1 MKQIIALVL
10 LFTWMLLIIIM
21 MGEPQMNDQVN
32 ESVGS
37 GPQWIGWTLV
47 SFILFT
53 PFIVIKLMDG
63 KTKQAKHNTYIHGIK
78 LNDMITTTQVLDQ
91 AKQMDAV
98 SFEKWM
104 DKNNVGYEWLDVTLT
119 DYNDGYYNILLDDG
133 TNVCFI
139 DGEFIE
145 D

>member
-1 MKQIIALVL
+1 
-10 LFTWMLLIIIM
+10 
-21 MGEPQMNDQVN
+21 
-32 ESVGS
+32 
-37 GPQWIGWTLV
+37 
-47 SFILFT
+47 
-53 PFIVIKLMDG
+53 
-63 KTKQAKHNTYIHGIK
+63 
-78 LNDMITTTQVLDQ
+78 MITTTQVLDQ

-104 DKNNVGYEWLDVTLT
+104 DKNNVGYDWLDVTLT

-133 TNVCFI
+133 TNICFI

>member
-1 MKQIIALVL
+1 
-10 LFTWMLLIIIM
+10 
-21 MGEPQMNDQVN
+21 
-32 ESVGS
+32 
-37 GPQWIGWTLV
+37 
-47 SFILFT
+47 
-53 PFIVIKLMDG
+53 
-63 KTKQAKHNTYIHGIK
+63 
-78 LNDMITTTQVLDQ
+78 MITTTQVLDQ

>member
-1 MKQIIALVL
+1 
-10 LFTWMLLIIIM
+10 
-21 MGEPQMNDQVN
+21 
-32 ESVGS
+32 
-37 GPQWIGWTLV
+37 
-47 SFILFT
+47 
-53 PFIVIKLMDG
+53 
-63 KTKQAKHNTYIHGIK
+63 
-78 LNDMITTTQVLDQ
+78 MITTTQVLDQ

-119 DYNDGYYNILLDDG
+119 NYNDGYYNILLDDG

>member
-1 MKQIIALVL
+1 
-10 LFTWMLLIIIM
+10 
-21 MGEPQMNDQVN
+21 
-32 ESVGS
+32 
-37 GPQWIGWTLV
+37 
-47 SFILFT
+47 
-53 PFIVIKLMDG
+53 
-63 KTKQAKHNTYIHGIK
+63 
-78 LNDMITTTQVLDQ
+78 MITTTQVLDQ

-98 SFEKWM
+98 TFEEWM